1 MAAQSKKGKK
11 VRTIKRLVLQTVRTG
26 IIKELNI
33 KKGALGL
40 LSVCRQKGFGI
51 KKFRT
56 PFEIPLKF

>member
-11 VRTIKRLVLQTVRTG
+11 ARTIKRLVLQTVRTG

-40 LSVCRQKGFGI
+40 LFAFSFSIALSYSV
-51 KKFRT
+51 
-56 PFEIPLKF
+56 